1 MPGEAWTWS
10 EEREF
15 VENVINQ
22 RFNFLLV
29 LFAFILTAATQVNSE
44 FQLQVLLWLGV
55 LTVVPVSV
63 TIAAASSALE
73 GIFRELFKD
82 ASHPAIQSQPT
93 FPFPRARLLI
103 GYVVPA
109 VCSLT
114 MIVGALFA
122 STGHLWKPS
131 TQLTTC
137 SSLLPPLP
145 GGSLAALGAVR
156 SGR

>member
-82 ASHPAIQSQPT
+82 ASHPATQSHP
-93 FPFPRARLLI
+93 L
-103 GYVVPA
+103 
-109 VCSLT
+109 S
-114 MIVGALFA
+114 
-122 STGHLWKPS
+122 PS
-131 TQLTTC
+131 RERGC
-137 SSLLPPLP
+137 
-145 GGSLAALGAVR
+145 
-156 SGR
+156 